1 MNGSDNLMRVKKEF
15 HMFCNYYIIRIFAQ
29 IINGNQ
35 LFFPQSVIKDY
46 MINLFLRNVL
56 QCTKSCIQLTLS
68 LKTHNTEHFWHSAEG
83 KKAMSSWLKGF
94 FSVRDVFLSVFVESL
109 LTRDEC
115 VLSQLLC
122 FWGEKQI
129 CFSVIITLHDFR
141 VDRIKKET
149 ISVWV
154 RMSIY

>member
-122 FWGEKQI
+122 FWGGGREENMLL
-129 CFSVIITLHDFR
+129 CDNHITWFY
-141 VDRIKKET
+141 
-149 ISVWV
+149 SW
-154 RMSIY
+154 

>member
-1 MNGSDNLMRVKKEF
+1 MSGSDNLMRVKKEF

-68 LKTHNTEHFWHSAEG
+68 LKTHNTEHFCHSAEG
-83 KKAMSSWLKGF
+83 KKAMSS
-94 FSVRDVFLSVFVESL
+94 
-109 LTRDEC
+109 
-115 VLSQLLC
+115 
-122 FWGEKQI
+122 
-129 CFSVIITLHDFR
+129 
-141 VDRIKKET
+141 
-149 ISVWV
+149 
-154 RMSIY
+154 